1 MKDKKASLGLVITKL
16 KENKLTSEEAIE
28 LIEMLYN
35 RKTTL
40 AEFRGKIQKETGG
53 VVLPKDSKTTK
64 PTSKRLRKV
73 TVEPKEVIRIGE
85 TKGSQL
91 RIWEYVKGSKIDAW
105 HWCKNC
111 TQYPMLIYQRS
122 FEKPHSNL
130 CSQCQAKEDNK
141 DCVT

>member
-1 MKDKKASLGLVITKL
+1 MIDKKAALDLVITKF
-16 KENKLTSEEAIE
+16 KENKLTSEKAIE

-40 AEFRGKIQKETGG
+40 AEFQGKIQKETGSI
-53 VVLPKDSKTTK
+53 VFPSDSKPAK

-85 TKGSQL
+85 TQGSQI
-91 RIWEYVKGSKIDAW
+91 RIWEYVKGSEIDAW

-111 TQYPMLIYQRS
+111 TQYPMFTYQRS
-122 FEKPHSNL
+122 FDKPHSNL
-130 CSQCQAKEDNK
+130 CSQCKAKEDNR
-141 DCVT
+141 DCAT